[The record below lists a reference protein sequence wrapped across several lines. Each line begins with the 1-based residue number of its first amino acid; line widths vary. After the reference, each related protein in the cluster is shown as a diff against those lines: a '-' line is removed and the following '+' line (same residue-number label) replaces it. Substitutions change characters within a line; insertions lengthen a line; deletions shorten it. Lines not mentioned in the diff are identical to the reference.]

1 MPDTLQTFD
10 SDGDDI
16 PLMLARSWADATFE
30 MLELSRKRRSDYRS
44 ISRTYDRMDGD
55 AVDLAML
62 HRAIREVW
70 STDCLLI
77 LSASNLEAW
86 IRKLYRARRRKLP
99 EPLKHLKQLR
109 NAIEHLDDANIDEE
123 TWTAT
128 ARLQQSKKS
137 GIGALPNQELAI
149 GISGDGLLFGI
160 LSHDDL
166 EGLVRGLL
174 SELSQELD
182 DYAQDWWEFV
192 NSGR

>member
-30 MLELSRKRRSDYRS
+30 MLELSRKRRSDYRW

-99 EPLKHLKQLR
+99 ERLKHLKQLR

-182 DYAQDWWEFV
+182 DYAQDWYEFV